1 MSDLIRQTMQT
12 TTATTTTV
20 RKKNKTVKWVLIG
33 VAALLALVV
42 VARVAGGDKEEGIR
56 VAVEKTV
63 TRNITETV
71 NASGKIYPEV
81 EVKVSSD
88 ISGEITDLYVMEGDS
103 VRKGQVLAH
112 IFADIYSAQR
122 DQAAAQ
128 VAQSQAQV
136 ANSSAALAALKAQMD
151 QDQTTYTRN
160 RQLFEEKVISKAELE
175 QYETKLR
182 ASRSQYNAALQG
194 IRAGQAG
201 VQGSRTQLA
210 MANKNLNRATI
221 VAPMNGIVS
230 QLNVKKGERVVGT
243 AQMAGTE
250 MLRVANMGSLEVRV
264 DVGENDVVK
273 VHTGDSADVM
283 VDAYNTRK
291 FRGVV
296 TQIASST
303 NKTGGTAM
311 TATNDVT
318 NYEVHIRLDPFSYA
332 DLMDPA
338 RPRAFPF
345 RPGMNASADI
355 KTRRKNSVLAVP
367 ITSVAARVKGSDK
380 NLDDKKKEKKKDDDA
395 GIDNGDA
402 PAASSDIEEVVFV
415 VKTDKTVE
423 KRVVT
428 TGIQDINYIEVL
440 SGLQP
445 GEQVVTAP
453 FNAISKTL
461 KNKDKVAVV
470 EKDKLFDNK

>member
-1 MSDLIRQTMQT
+1 M
-12 TTATTTTV
+12 
-20 RKKNKTVKWVLIG
+20 KWLLIG
-33 VAALLALVV
+33 GVALLLIIVLAK
-42 VARVAGGDKEEGIR
+42 VAGGSKEEGTR

-63 TRNITETV
+63 TRAITETV

-81 EVKVSSD
+81 EVKVSPD
-88 ISGEITDLYVMEGDS
+88 ISGEITELYVQEGDS
-103 VRKGQVLAH
+103 VVKGQVLAR

-136 ANSSAALAALKAQMD
+136 ANSSAALAALKAQLD
-151 QDQTTYTRN
+151 LDRATYNRN
-160 RQLFEEKVISKAELE
+160 KQLYDEKVISKAELE
-175 QYETKLR
+175 QYESKLR
-182 ASRSQYNAALQG
+182 GSESQYNAALQG

-201 VQGSRTQLA
+201 VQGSRTQLS

-230 QLNVKKGERVVGT
+230 LLNVKKGERVVGT

-250 MLRVANMGSLEVRV
+250 MLRVANMRSLEVRV

-273 VHTGDSADVM
+273 VHNGDSADVM
-283 VDAYNTRK
+283 VDAYNNRK

-296 TQIASST
+296 TQIAAST
-303 NKTGGTAM
+303 NKTGGASVG
-311 TATNDVT
+311 ATNDVT
-318 NYEVHIRLDPFSYA
+318 NYEVHIRLDPAAYA

-355 KTRRKNSVLAVP
+355 KTRRRDNVLAVP
-367 ITSVAARVKGSDK
+367 ITAVAARVKGSDK
-380 NLDDKKKEKKKDDDA
+380 NLDDKKKENKKEDEA
-395 GIDNGDA
+395 GIDEGNA
-402 PAASSDIEEVVFV
+402 PANSDEVEEVVFV
-415 VKTDKTVE
+415 VKADKTVE
-423 KRVVT
+423 KRVVK

-440 SGLQP
+440 SGLKA

-453 FNAISKTL
+453 FNAISKSL
-461 KNKDKVAVV
+461 KDKDKVAIVDK
-470 EKDKLFDNK
+470 EKLFDNNKK